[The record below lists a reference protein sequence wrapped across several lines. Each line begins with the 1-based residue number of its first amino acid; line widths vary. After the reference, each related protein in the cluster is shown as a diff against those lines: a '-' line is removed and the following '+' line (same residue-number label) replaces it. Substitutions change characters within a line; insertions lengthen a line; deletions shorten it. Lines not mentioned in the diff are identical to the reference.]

1 VGEEA
6 NMSSE
11 QRRVVI
17 IGGGFG
23 GVFTAL
29 DLANSCS
36 VTLVSLEDHFLFT
49 PMLYEYVSGEVE
61 AWHIAPRYKELLNDS
76 VRFIRGQITEVNFD
90 TREVAIE
97 GRDRRLIYDAL
108 VLACGSVTN
117 YWGVEGAEEHAL
129 PFRTLAH
136 ADDLRA
142 RMIRALDR
150 VPPDAAPPDVRDT
163 VTFAIVGGG
172 ASGVELTTKMS
183 DLLREAFRRRGLQGE
198 ARVMLLEMGDRIVPG
213 MESDLR
219 KHVTD
224 ALANAH
230 VEVHTGARVLQ
241 VTPDGFSFE
250 QNGKKSDVRA
260 AGVVWTAGVRVSP
273 LIENLAIEK
282 DERGRVLVEDT
293 LQVRGH
299 EEVFAI
305 GDIALYT
312 KLASPNLS
320 GTAQLANQEAGLLAD
335 NIRHFFNHR
344 PLGTK
349 TFHELG
355 EALSLGTENAAVLT
369 AGQVVE
375 GALARQARFALY
387 TARLPTW
394 QHRLRVGSSWF
405 FEGTSPRP
413 LGL

>member
-1 VGEEA
+1 
-6 NMSSE
+6 MSSE

-142 RMIRALDR
+142 HDSCARPRAAGR
-150 VPPDAAPPDVRDT
+150 RAAGCARYGDVRHC
-163 VTFAIVGGG
+163 
-172 ASGVELTTKMS
+172 
-183 DLLREAFRRRGLQGE
+183 RRRGERRGTHHQ
-198 ARVMLLEMGDRIVPG
+198 
-213 MESDLR
+213 
-219 KHVTD
+219 
-224 ALANAH
+224 
-230 VEVHTGARVLQ
+230 
-241 VTPDGFSFE
+241 
-250 QNGKKSDVRA
+250 DV
-260 AGVVWTAGVRVSP
+260 
-273 LIENLAIEK
+273 
-282 DERGRVLVEDT
+282 
-293 LQVRGH
+293 
-299 EEVFAI
+299 
-305 GDIALYT
+305 
-312 KLASPNLS
+312 
-320 GTAQLANQEAGLLAD
+320 
-335 NIRHFFNHR
+335 
-344 PLGTK
+344 
-349 TFHELG
+349 
-355 EALSLGTENAAVLT
+355 
-369 AGQVVE
+369 
-375 GALARQARFALY
+375 
-387 TARLPTW
+387 
-394 QHRLRVGSSWF
+394 
-405 FEGTSPRP
+405 
-413 LGL
+413 

>member
-1 VGEEA
+1 
-6 NMSSE
+6 MTSE
-11 QRRVVI
+11 KRRVVI

-23 GVFTAL
+23 GVFTAI
-29 DLANSCS
+29 DLAGSCE
-36 VTLVSLEDHFLFT
+36 VTLISIEDHFLFT

-61 AWHIAPRYKELLNDS
+61 AWHIAPRYKELLDGS
-76 VRFIRGQITEVNFD
+76 ARLIRGRVTEVNFER
-90 TREVAIE
+90 REVAIE
-97 GRDRRLIYDAL
+97 GRDRRLAYDAL
-108 VLACGSVTN
+108 VLACGSVSN
-117 YWGVEGAEEHAL
+117 YWDVEGAEEYAL

-150 VPPDAAPPDVRDT
+150 VPPDAAPQEARDG

-172 ASGVELTTKMS
+172 ASGVELATKMS
-183 DLLREAFRRRGLQGE
+183 DLLREAFRRRGLHGE
-198 ARVMLLEMGDRIVPG
+198 ARMMLLEMGDRIVPG
-213 MESDLR
+213 MGGDLR
-219 KHVTD
+219 EHVTD
-224 ALANAH
+224 ALGNAH
-230 VEVHTGARVLQ
+230 VEIHTGARVLQ
-241 VTPDGFSFE
+241 VTPEGFSFE
-250 QNGKKSDVRA
+250 QGGGRSDVKA

-273 LIENLAIEK
+273 LVENLEVDK
-282 DERGRVLVEDT
+282 DERGRVIVEGT
-293 LQVRGH
+293 LQVRGR
-299 EEVFAI
+299 EEVFAV

-312 KLASPNLS
+312 KLGSPNLS
-320 GTAQLANQEAGLLAD
+320 GTAQLANQQAGLLAA
-335 NIRHFFNHR
+335 NVRHFFDGR

-369 AGQVVE
+369 AGQVAT

-394 QHRLRVGSSWF
+394 HHRLRVGSSWF